1 MTTESYQRI
10 NILEDMKEVI
20 QYRQDITGTDI
31 LTFEQEQ
38 ELGRQME
45 RGIIEAKDKLITS
58 NLRLVMSVAA
68 KFQGKGVSYPDL
80 IQEGNIGLL
89 KAVEKWDYKQGFK
102 FSTYAVWW
110 IRQAVG
116 RAVEDD
122 SRTVRLPV
130 HVNIDLQKLTK
141 ARKAFV
147 ERVGR
152 TPDNAELANEAGMDE
167 KIVISRLKAAGM
179 QPMSLS
185 TPIGEDDDTL
195 ADVVADEE
203 SESPEELTDAA
214 FLRERLGE
222 LLGILTDRERLVIE
236 MRFGL
241 QDNINHTLEEVGLVV
256 GVTRER
262 IRQIEAMAIGKLRR
276 SARGR
281 HLRDYLS

>member
-1 MTTESYQRI
+1 MTTETYQRLS
-10 NILEDMKEVI
+10 ILEDMQSVI

-38 ELGRQME
+38 ELGRRME
-45 RGIIEAKDKLITS
+45 QGDIDAKDKLITS

-68 KFQGKGVSYPDL
+68 KYQGKGVRYPDL

-141 ARKAFV
+141 ARKSFV

-167 KIVISRLKAAGM
+167 KIVTSRLKAAGM
-179 QPMSLS
+179 QPLS
-185 TPIGEDDDTL
+185 E
-195 ADVVADEE
+195 
-203 SESPEELTDAA
+203 
-214 FLRERLGE
+214 
-222 LLGILTDRERLVIE
+222 
-236 MRFGL
+236 
-241 QDNINHTLEEVGLVV
+241 
-256 GVTRER
+256 
-262 IRQIEAMAIGKLRR
+262 IRASG
-276 SARGR
+276 
-281 HLRDYLS
+281 

>member
-1 MTTESYQRI
+1 
-10 NILEDMKEVI
+10 MKEVI

-68 KFQGKGVSYPDL
+68 KYQGKGVSYPDL

-89 KAVEKWDYKQGFK
+89 KAVEKWDYKRGFK

-167 KIVISRLKAAGM
+167 KIVTSRLKAAGM